1 MNTIQVDKEELRGII
16 REAVQKKLAS
26 LKESK
31 GAAEPKAAPARK
43 KSALTEAQRLEK
55 AREALKVLQEAIGH
69 TPHGSRL
76 GPAGAGMKDEAMGG
90 GVPGAMAPMG
100 GAPKM
105 EGSMMKPE
113 TSPDHPKGLLSW
125 MQDLPP
131 NELKTLQRVQYSRG
145 DAEAVKVMRRID
157 PKSFEGYSDEEI
169 LHAAEQIDF
178 DTMEVV
184 MGEAAPP
191 APPGG
196 SMGAPMEAG
205 KPTVASP
212 KAADELRLF
221 MENEFDIWEGN
232 QKKSIEKNLAL
243 KMKKGKYDASLAPKI
258 WMYLVD
264 AAAQKYIKKFGS
276 AGDRVDSMFNKAT
289 RMQVASELAQEFE
302 QAVKSGEKDLD
313 ELIAAI

>member
-1 MNTIQVDKEELRGII
+1 
-16 REAVQKKLAS
+16 
-26 LKESK
+26 
-31 GAAEPKAAPARK
+31 
-43 KSALTEAQRLEK
+43 
-55 AREALKVLQEAIGH
+55 
-69 TPHGSRL
+69 
-76 GPAGAGMKDEAMGG
+76 MKDEAMGG

-105 EGSMMKPE
+105 E
-113 TSPDHPKGLLSW
+113 
-125 MQDLPP
+125 
-131 NELKTLQRVQYSRG
+131 
-145 DAEAVKVMRRID
+145 
-157 PKSFEGYSDEEI
+157 
-169 LHAAEQIDF
+169 
-178 DTMEVV
+178 
-184 MGEAAPP
+184 AAPP

-205 KPTVASP
+205 KPTVARP
-212 KAADELRLF
+212 EAADELRLY